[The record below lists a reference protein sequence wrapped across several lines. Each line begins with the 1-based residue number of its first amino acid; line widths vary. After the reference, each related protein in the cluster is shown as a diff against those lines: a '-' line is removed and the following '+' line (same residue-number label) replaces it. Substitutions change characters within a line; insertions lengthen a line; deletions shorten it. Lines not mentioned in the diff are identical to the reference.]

1 MTRIKTI
8 SSSSS
13 GNGYI
18 LESGCQSLIL
28 ELGCRMMDYTWEIKD
43 AFNSIKGC
51 IATHYHLD
59 HLNKSTAKE
68 FIRRGI
74 PVFFGEKVYEE
85 LLKEGSIKG
94 IKPLPTAHK
103 TFIGGFAVQPF
114 EVAHNVPNYG
124 FLIET
129 PTKER
134 IVFVTDAMYCSLNFK
149 NLDCIMVE
157 CNHDDDTLIDN
168 FVNNEQSRSHPEHHM
183 GLEDCIDFC
192 RRNSSISTK
201 QIILIHMSHTNIN
214 EEFALK
220 SVQDALPLVKVSVAH
235 IGDTFEIES
244 DNF

>member
-1 MTRIKTI
+1 MTTIKTI

-13 GNGYI
+13 ANGYI
-18 LESGCQSLIL
+18 LESGGQSLIL
-28 ELGCRMMDYTWEIKD
+28 ELGCRMMDYTLEIKD
-43 AFNSIKGC
+43 AFNTIIGC
-51 IATHYHLD
+51 CASHAHID

-74 PVFFGEKVYEE
+74 PVFVGEKVYEE
-85 LLKEGSIKG
+85 LLKDGSIRG
-94 IKPLPTAHK
+94 IKPLPMAQK
-103 TFIGGFAVQPF
+103 TFIGGFTVQPF

-124 FLIET
+124 FLIVT

-134 IVFVTDAMYCSLNFK
+134 IVFVTDAMACPYNFK
-149 NLDCIMVE
+149 DIDCIMVE

-168 FVNNEQSRSHPEHHM
+168 FVNSEQSRSHPENHM

-192 RRNSSISTK
+192 KRNVSLSTK

-214 EEFALK
+214 EVYAMKQVSLA
-220 SVQDALPLVKVSVAH
+220 VPHVLVSVAH
-235 IGDTFEIES
+235 SGDRFEIES

>member
-1 MTRIKTI
+1 MTTI
-8 SSSSS
+8 HVCSSSSS
-13 GNGYI
+13 ANGYI
-18 LESGCQSLIL
+18 IESGGQSLVL

-51 IATHYHLD
+51 VVSHYHLD

-68 FIRRGI
+68 MIRRGI

-85 LLKEGSIKG
+85 LLKEGSIRG
-94 IKPLPTAHK
+94 IKPLPTAQK
-103 TFIGGFAVQPF
+103 TFVGGFTIQPF
-114 EVAHNVPNYG
+114 ETPHNVPNYG

-134 IVFVTDAMYCSLNFK
+134 IVFVTDAMYCNYNFK

-157 CNHDDDTLIDN
+157 ANHDDDTLIDN
-168 FVNNEQSRSHPEHHM
+168 FVNAEQSRSHPEHHM

-192 RRNSSISTK
+192 KRNTSVTTK

-214 EEFALK
+214 EDFALK
-220 SVQDALPLVKVSVAH
+220 SVQDALPLVKVAVAH
-235 IGDTFEIES
+235 IGDTFNIES